1 MQGLF
6 GVENGEPAPAVVQVP
21 CSPSENSSTSDNDDD
36 KKRKGTALS
45 RERITM
51 QQKLKAIQHFE
62 KNRMTQKEL
71 DDWMYKTFMLKKK
84 LSKSAVAN
92 MFRPKDLARIKS
104 FEQQPIHI
112 VAAKKCNAT
121 AISRA

>member
-1 MQGLF
+1 
-6 GVENGEPAPAVVQVP
+6 
-21 CSPSENSSTSDNDDD
+21 
-36 KKRKGTALS
+36 
-45 RERITM
+45 M

-92 MFRPKDLARIKS
+92 MFLPTD
-104 FEQQPIHI
+104 FGQ
-112 VAAKKCNAT
+112 N
-121 AISRA
+121 